1 MHQAQRLKDRKSCCA
16 LGETTMLFGRRSP
29 RNRGQRRGVALV
41 EFAMVVPVVFLFIFG
56 IIELS
61 RYVMVQQALTSAAQR
76 GCRKAMLA
84 TTLNDDAVDSA
95 VRGYLE
101 GALGALAESDSL
113 SVVVTPADLGAAASG
128 SQVSVQVQVS
138 GADISWVHSNFIGGT
153 SGFVLTGQS
162 TLIRE

>member
-1 MHQAQRLKDRKSCCA
+1 
-16 LGETTMLFGRRSP
+16 MLAGRRMP
-29 RNRGQRRGVALV
+29 RRRGQRRGVALV
-41 EFAMVVPVVFLFIFG
+41 EFAMVVPVLFLFIFG

-84 TTLNDDAVDSA
+84 TTVNDDTVETT

-101 GALGALAESDSL
+101 GALGPLAESDSL
-113 SVVVTPADLGAAASG
+113 NVAISPRDFTNVAAG
-128 SQVSVQVQVS
+128 SDISVQVQVS
-138 GADISWVHSNFIGGT
+138 TSDISWVRSNFLGWTGDLM
-153 SGFVLTGQS
+153 LTGQS

>member
-1 MHQAQRLKDRKSCCA
+1 MP
-16 LGETTMLFGRRSP
+16 FGRRRS
-29 RNRGQRRGVALV
+29 RKREQRRGVALV

-84 TTLNDDAVDSA
+84 TTVNDAAVDSA
-95 VRGYLE
+95 VRGYLD
-101 GALGALAESDSL
+101 GTLGPLAESDSL
-113 SVVVTPADLGAAASG
+113 DVVVTPVDLNAAASG
-128 SQVSVQVQVS
+128 SHVSVQVQVS
-138 GADISWVHSNFIGGT
+138 SADIGWVRSNFLGWT
-153 SGFVLTGQS
+153 NDFVLTGQS

>member
-1 MHQAQRLKDRKSCCA
+1 MHQAQRLKDRNSCCA
-16 LGETTMLFGRRSP
+16 LGETTMLSGRRSS
-29 RNRGQRRGVALV
+29 RKRGQRRGVALV

-84 TTLNDDAVDSA
+84 TTVNDDTVDSA

-113 SVVVTPADLGAAASG
+113 SVVVTPIDLGAAAPG

-153 SGFVLTGQS
+153 SNFVLTGQS
-162 TLIRE
+162 SLIRE